1 MFCYESI
8 ITEQFAYQTNSSQD
22 TELRLLMMIVILSYF
37 VATYPDISEK
47 TLNNFF
53 DCDWLLGNISV
64 LSFDGSNKL
73 FEGEQFVFGQCP
85 DQLLTNFIKSI
96 MSRLPGTLNVNVH
109 LFSSN
114 PHNLI
119 TLLLIKTLFIY
130 LCYIFLTVDCR

>member
-1 MFCYESI
+1 
-8 ITEQFAYQTNSSQD
+8 
-22 TELRLLMMIVILSYF
+22 MMIVLLSYF

-53 DCDWLLGNISV
+53 DCDWLLGNISA

-109 LFSSN
+109 LFICFRQI
-114 PHNLI
+114 PT
-119 TLLLIKTLFIY
+119 TLLPYCLLKHFLFIFVIY
-130 LCYIFLTVDCR
+130 S